1 MSTTVPISIYNTG
14 AVTYSWMFAEQ
25 NLGDDVSG
33 APGVIP
39 YLSED
44 FESWP
49 PAGWYITESITSST
63 TSCMWESTA
72 TTGRANYTGGTGN
85 AADAD
90 SDWCGEAMDTEMWT
104 PPIDLSGASAPS
116 LSFWTQFWVW
126 GDDHAYVDISTDGGA
141 NWTNLLHYTSDVN
154 GPHQE
159 TIDLSA
165 YAGEPSVI
173 IRFRYTA
180 AGWDWFWEVD
190 DVLVAEV
197 DPVTWMSEDPTSG
210 EALPDTGESNAAVT
224 LDAGVPEITQPGDY
238 VAILQVTDGT
248 YEMNVPVTLT
258 VNPDPTWGEL
268 SGVVYS
274 LGACDVNTA
283 TLEGADVT
291 IANISGTIAALTTG
305 ADGAYSYWLPPDTY
319 TVTVAEG
326 DHVADSAV
334 VTITASGATQDFYLH
349 WVGPCFS
356 DLNPKAI
363 EVTINM
369 GMTDTV
375 PVTLTNSGLGDM
387 NWSVGL
393 LPLLSEDFEGAF
405 PPAGWTVYDN
415 AGTGMMWHRNDYFG
429 VGNQAAFG
437 SGYSAA
443 AHAYLS
449 GAAWDTELWSPP
461 VFLPGDT
468 ILTYASNFQ
477 DYAGNGDMW
486 LDISTDGGATW
497 TNLRYQTTD
506 DPFGGTFETEDL
518 SAYTGQ
524 TVILRWR
531 YSATS
536 STAWFWHIDDVKL
549 TMVVPWLSVAP
560 DAGTAAAG
568 SDSTTNVG
576 FDAGQ
581 VDAPGDYY
589 ATLLVETDDPSHP
602 QATIPVTMHVTLPS
616 DWAYVTG
623 DVFGVNG
630 CGQDPMPLEG
640 AQVVLVPL
648 GSAALPVT
656 FTTTTDASGS
666 YSYWLDE
673 AWGPLNIFV
682 TYPGYE
688 DGEMYGVVITG
699 SATTTANFTLRALEP
714 CAGVEPSGI
723 SAVVELG
730 MTDTVPFSIT
740 NTGAF
745 TLTWELEEESGY
757 EFVPAW
763 AQHTPQMYVV
773 GEDKAADA
781 STGESAGPDLSG
793 GPDPFGYTF
802 MDSNEPGGPAYD
814 WVEIAPPEGGSGA
827 SSGLAGIDDGYAWP
841 IDLPFAFNFY
851 GTDYTQLA
859 FGSNG
864 TVYFE
869 DDYLGLGN
877 TVIPGSNSYGVYT
890 FIAPFWDDLVVDGDV
905 YYQYDG
911 SRFIIEFYHVRR
923 YGTPD
928 YGTWE
933 VILYPNGSI
942 LMQYQD
948 VSFGSASYDY
958 GGSATVGIQGDTAT
972 GLQYSYNTASLS
984 DGLAI
989 CFAYPGAGCG
999 AGGGAGIPWLTE
1011 VPTNGVTGPDSAFV
1025 VDAVFDAGVPE
1036 VEQPGEYYGVLRL
1049 NSDDPISDSM
1059 AIPVTM
1065 TVVAPDNWAH
1075 VQGTV
1080 MGVDGCGQNP
1090 VPLEGAQVLL
1100 VAQGS
1105 AGLPF
1110 TLTTDVNG
1118 TFSYWLDEAWGP
1130 LNIYVTY
1137 PGYED
1142 GEMLGVVITGSE
1154 TITADFTLREPN
1166 PCVSVTPAGIA
1177 VTLVQGESEDYALA
1191 LGNSGLLTATAQFF
1205 EENVGFTPQRPT
1217 AAGGPDGFGYRYADS
1232 NEPNGPQYNFVDISD
1247 FGTPLALGD
1256 DDFAELEIGFG
1267 FRFYENTYDS
1277 VFVGSNGL
1285 FSFGS
1290 GSTDLSPDNIPDPAL
1305 PNNIIASMWSDLQP
1319 GTVYYQFFDDCP
1331 YNQGVS
1337 SSACFVVQYDG
1348 FEFADGSQAGTW
1360 EVILFRTGNILMQ
1373 FADVGDT
1380 HGVGTGIEDE
1390 LGLDGLNYVPI
1401 PADDTAVCFAFPG
1414 EDTDCQTVDIPWLS
1428 LSDDE
1433 VEALPSG
1440 SAAVTVTLDAGVP
1453 EVYEPGVYQGQI
1465 LIATNDPLHPN
1476 FVVPVT
1482 MTVNRAAGKL
1492 AGTVVGWGHC
1502 DATSETLSAV
1512 EIWIEGADGSLWNA
1526 VTDANGDYSI
1536 WLDEGSNP
1544 YTLTVAAPGY
1554 VEEVRGGVEVNND
1567 GSTTTADFDLSLDAP
1582 CVELTPGEIADTM
1595 RAGETLTHTLTL
1607 ANNGAGEL
1615 VYTDIIADSPWMS
1628 VSPSSGTVPPHS
1640 SQNLTL
1646 TLDATGLQ
1654 GGRHYYG
1661 VLKVMHNDEVVGELY
1676 VPVNVSL
1683 GNSIYLPL
1691 VMRNY

>member
-1 MSTTVPISIYNTG
+1 MDGLGLPGNWMIRGSGTTISTDIPWLFEDPTAGDVMADSNQVISLTFDTNVPEVTEPGTYTGTLQVLTDDAVNAIFDVPITMTVDAGTYGKLEGVVTTTGYCDINPAPLVGVDVFIESSTGETWTVQTNTAGQYSIWLDSNDNPYTVTVDAGPQYEVGMAVVNLSGNAVVGQDFGLRYLAPCPAVEPLAIHETVDWGMSTTVPISIYNTG

-560 DAGTAAAG
+560 DAGTAAPG

-673 AWGPLNIFV
+673 VWGPLNIFV

-714 CAGVEPSGI
+714 CAGVEPFGI

-763 AQHTPQMYVV
+763 A
-773 GEDKAADA
+773 
-781 STGESAGPDLSG
+781 
-793 GPDPFGYTF
+793 
-802 MDSNEPGGPAYD
+802 
-814 WVEIAPPEGGSGA
+814 
-827 SSGLAGIDDGYAWP
+827 
-841 IDLPFAFNFY
+841 
-851 GTDYTQLA
+851 
-859 FGSNG
+859 
-864 TVYFE
+864 
-869 DDYLGLGN
+869 
-877 TVIPGSNSYGVYT
+877 
-890 FIAPFWDDLVVDGDV
+890 
-905 YYQYDG
+905 
-911 SRFIIEFYHVRR
+911 
-923 YGTPD
+923 
-928 YGTWE
+928 
-933 VILYPNGSI
+933 
-942 LMQYQD
+942 
-948 VSFGSASYDY
+948 
-958 GGSATVGIQGDTAT
+958 
-972 GLQYSYNTASLS
+972 
-984 DGLAI
+984 
-989 CFAYPGAGCG
+989 
-999 AGGGAGIPWLTE
+999 
-1011 VPTNGVTGPDSAFV
+1011 
-1025 VDAVFDAGVPE
+1025 
-1036 VEQPGEYYGVLRL
+1036 
-1049 NSDDPISDSM
+1049 
-1059 AIPVTM
+1059 
-1065 TVVAPDNWAH
+1065 
-1075 VQGTV
+1075 
-1080 MGVDGCGQNP
+1080 
-1090 VPLEGAQVLL
+1090 
-1100 VAQGS
+1100 
-1105 AGLPF
+1105 
-1110 TLTTDVNG
+1110 
-1118 TFSYWLDEAWGP
+1118 
-1130 LNIYVTY
+1130 
-1137 PGYED
+1137 
-1142 GEMLGVVITGSE
+1142 
-1154 TITADFTLREPN
+1154 
-1166 PCVSVTPAGIA
+1166 
-1177 VTLVQGESEDYALA
+1177 
-1191 LGNSGLLTATAQFF
+1191 
-1205 EENVGFTPQRPT
+1205 
-1217 AAGGPDGFGYRYADS
+1217 
-1232 NEPNGPQYNFVDISD
+1232 
-1247 FGTPLALGD
+1247 
-1256 DDFAELEIGFG
+1256 
-1267 FRFYENTYDS
+1267 
-1277 VFVGSNGL
+1277 
-1285 FSFGS
+1285 
-1290 GSTDLSPDNIPDPAL
+1290 
-1305 PNNIIASMWSDLQP
+1305 
-1319 GTVYYQFFDDCP
+1319 
-1331 YNQGVS
+1331 
-1337 SSACFVVQYDG
+1337 
-1348 FEFADGSQAGTW
+1348 
-1360 EVILFRTGNILMQ
+1360 
-1373 FADVGDT
+1373 
-1380 HGVGTGIEDE
+1380 
-1390 LGLDGLNYVPI
+1390 
-1401 PADDTAVCFAFPG
+1401 
-1414 EDTDCQTVDIPWLS
+1414 
-1428 LSDDE
+1428 
-1433 VEALPSG
+1433 
-1440 SAAVTVTLDAGVP
+1440 
-1453 EVYEPGVYQGQI
+1453 
-1465 LIATNDPLHPN
+1465 
-1476 FVVPVT
+1476 
-1482 MTVNRAAGKL
+1482 
-1492 AGTVVGWGHC
+1492 
-1502 DATSETLSAV
+1502 
-1512 EIWIEGADGSLWNA
+1512 
-1526 VTDANGDYSI
+1526 
-1536 WLDEGSNP
+1536 
-1544 YTLTVAAPGY
+1544 
-1554 VEEVRGGVEVNND
+1554 
-1567 GSTTTADFDLSLDAP
+1567 
-1582 CVELTPGEIADTM
+1582 
-1595 RAGETLTHTLTL
+1595 
-1607 ANNGAGEL
+1607 
-1615 VYTDIIADSPWMS
+1615 
-1628 VSPSSGTVPPHS
+1628 
-1640 SQNLTL
+1640 
-1646 TLDATGLQ
+1646 
-1654 GGRHYYG
+1654 
-1661 VLKVMHNDEVVGELY
+1661 
-1676 VPVNVSL
+1676 
-1683 GNSIYLPL
+1683 
-1691 VMRNY
+1691 